1 MTNGFNRSNSGSFL
15 GGSWLRNSQIH
26 VSNDTNKQNENVID
40 VVVDNRSN
48 SMQNIQN
55 MQNKNENRSEEKQV
69 HYDIE
74 NTLHHESNSN
84 DEIEIMKRNP

>member
-1 MTNGFNRSNSGSFL
+1 
-15 GGSWLRNSQIH
+15 
-26 VSNDTNKQNENVID
+26 
-40 VVVDNRSN
+40 
-48 SMQNIQN
+48 